1 MSQRKGFEE
10 LGKGYYWVGSEMF
23 AYNFQCN
30 PYLLADGNDAVL
42 FDPGST
48 IDIQEVVK
56 NIESVTSLD
65 KIRYVVLHHS
75 DPDIAS
81 AVPYLESLGMKFTIV
96 THWRTWTLVRYYG
109 VSSPVYLVDEHGY
122 SLTLGSGRALQ
133 FIPTPYL
140 HFPGAIVTYDRQAGY
155 LLSSDLFGAFSNSWS
170 LYADDNYAEGMKTF
184 HEHYMPSNDILRPV
198 MDFLGRLEISMILP
212 QHGSIIKKNIP
223 EYIEILRNL
232 DCGNLT
238 RLAHKDLSSEGG
250 YKAPANVVIERAKGL
265 FGAET
270 VKILSE
276 KLGLTLDDQA
286 SRILDFPMSGEELW
300 NRISEELYLLHGM
313 SALTVL
319 QPLVSKLCQEYG
331 IAYPKIFDSAL
342 GESQLEKD
350 KLAREIARIEEINR
364 QLMQSVGKSQDGMMK
379 DTVTGLFNEA
389 FFRNFMDEEAAIAL
403 GMEGPEDDVLAVIG
417 IDEGLARIEYQYGSR
432 EVEEI
437 LKGVSRVIVEQK
449 RDNQIA
455 CRLHGATFALWL
467 PRILFHEANDIC
479 EKIRKL
485 VEDSKAFIEPIT
497 ISIGLA
503 AAVEI
508 KSIIEDKLEN
518 AGSSL
523 TELGLRRLRLA
534 RKRGGNT
541 ICSSSE
547 VSKDVDTKARI
558 LIVDSDSV
566 NADVI
571 KTFLENADY
580 FVAEAADGDEA
591 LKKISEEGFDLII
604 SELMIPKIDGFMLK
618 EALSHRSGTK
628 DIPFILLSHLKDEKS
643 VIRAYNLGIS
653 YYLRKPFLLAELL
666 GIVQNLPLS
675 GEGK

>member
-1 MSQRKGFEE
+1 MSQAKGIVD
-10 LGKGYYWVGSEMF
+10 LGEGYCWVGSELF

-30 PYLLADGNDAVL
+30 PYLLTVGDDAVL

-48 IDIQEVVK
+48 IDIKEVVK
-56 NIESVTSLD
+56 NIETVTSLD

-109 VSSPVYLVDEHGY
+109 ITSPVYLVDEHGY
-122 SLTLGSGRALQ
+122 SLTVGNGRMLQ

-170 LYADDNYAEGMKTF
+170 LYADENYAEGMKTF

-198 MDFLGRLEISMILP
+198 MDFLGRLPLSMILP
-212 QHGSIIKKNIP
+212 QHGSIIKNNISQ
-223 EYIEILRNL
+223 YIEILRNL
-232 DCGNLT
+232 ECGNLT
-238 RLAHKDLSSEGG
+238 RITHKDLGSEGG
-250 YKAPANVVIERAKGL
+250 YKAPANVLLARVKGL
-265 FGAET
+265 FGSET
-270 VKILSE
+270 IKIVSE
-276 KLGLTLDDQA
+276 KLGLVLDENVGK
-286 SRILDFPMSGEELW
+286 ILDFAMSGEELW
-300 NRISEELYLLHGM
+300 NRISEELYLLHGVT
-313 SALTVL
+313 ALTVVH
-319 QPLVSKLCQEYG
+319 PLVEKLCQEYG
-331 IAYPKIFDSAL
+331 IPVPKVFNSAL
-342 GESQLEKD
+342 GEAQQEKD
-350 KLAREIARIEEINR
+350 KLAREIARMEEINR
-364 QLMQSVGKSQDGMMK
+364 QLQQSVGKSQDGMMR
-379 DTVTGLFNEA
+379 DAVTGLFNEA
-389 FFRNFMDEEAAIAL
+389 FFRNFIDEEAAIAL
-403 GMEGPEDDVLAVIG
+403 GMDGPEDDVLAVIG
-417 IDEGLARIEYQYGSR
+417 IDEGLAQIEYQYGPR

-437 LKGVSRVIVEQK
+437 LKSVSRVIVESK
-449 RDNQIA
+449 LENQIA
-455 CRLHGATFALWL
+455 CRLHGATFVLWL

-479 EKIRKL
+479 EKIRKT
-485 VEDSKAFIEPIT
+485 VEDSKAFIVPMT
-497 ISIGLA
+497 ISVGLV

-508 KSIIEDKLEN
+508 KAVIAEKLEN
-518 AGSSL
+518 AGSAL

-547 VSKDVDTKARI
+547 VSKDVDVKARI

-566 NADVI
+566 NADVV

-580 FVAEAADGDEA
+580 FVSIAIDGDEA

-628 DIPFILLSHLKDEKS
+628 DIPFILLSHLKDERS